1 MLPGRLVHV
10 TLGDRS
16 WEVATS
22 VPQQIYT
29 IPTSSPV
36 HHVTYVTVEEDN
48 DDEWVTFAHV
58 AAYTGV
64 MIGWGCAVWG
74 RLVLPALFVLWRL
87 YPIYYPYPHT
97 YGMGAA

>member
-1 MLPGRLVHV
+1 M
-10 TLGDRS
+10 
-16 WEVATS
+16 
-22 VPQQIYT
+22 
-29 IPTSSPV
+29 
-36 HHVTYVTVEEDN
+36 TYVTVEEDN

-74 RLVLPALFVLWRL
+74 SGWYYPPYSYYGGF

-97 YGMGAA
+97 YGMGAWLTRTPAPTGAVSPRMDRMRRGHGRLA